1 MRRMQQVRFSDWG
14 VRTLV
19 VATFFASFVA
29 PGRWVFPL
37 VLVCFAVVG
46 LWAMLYPEG
55 ILGWAKT
62 AHPSLDVNDSSNWWL
77 PRLIGAFF
85 LLFAVVL
92 ALTFRGG

>member
-1 MRRMQQVRFSDWG
+1 MRFSDWG

-19 VATFFASFVA
+19 VTTFFASFVA
-29 PGRWVFPL
+29 PNRWMFPL

-62 AHPSLDVNDSSNWWL
+62 AHPSLDVNDSSTWWL

-92 ALTFRGG
+92 SLTFRGRW